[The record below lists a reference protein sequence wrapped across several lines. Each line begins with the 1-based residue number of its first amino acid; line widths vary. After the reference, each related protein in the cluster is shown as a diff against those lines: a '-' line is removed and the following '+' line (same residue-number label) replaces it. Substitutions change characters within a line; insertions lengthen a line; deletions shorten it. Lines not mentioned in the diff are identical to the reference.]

1 MNMQRGR
8 DLGVGEEEE
17 EEEEVESFI
26 HLWLLYIMLHSIGD

>member
-17 EEEEVESFI
+17 EEVESFI
-26 HLWLLYIMLHSIGD
+26 HLWLLYI